1 MGAVKAVLV
10 FMMLGAIVGAVVA
23 SFVVPPILGWYN
35 APGAIKP
42 GGPVES
48 ICNLPEVIRYTAN
61 RLLLGQLIGALLGAL
76 AFLFPG
82 MAWARRRT
90 AGGVPATAS

>member
-1 MGAVKAVLV
+1 MRAVKSILI
-10 FMMLGAIVGAVVA
+10 FMMMGAIVGAVVA
-23 SFVVPPILGWYN
+23 SFVVPPMLGWYN

-48 ICNLPEVIRYTAN
+48 ICNLPEVIRYTSN
-61 RLLLGQLIGALLGAL
+61 RLLLGQLIGALIGAV

-82 MAWARRRT
+82 MAWARRGS
-90 AGGVPATAS
+90 AGGEVVATS